1 MLHYDSIALSEGIYL
16 TKNNN
21 SKECIVFHYW
31 YFNHG
36 FNFQSS
42 VYNGCH
48 DLTMLCLNLNDIA
61 FITVKGVDYRRII
74 HDISESDLI
83 ISFRKLSA

>member
-1 MLHYDSIALSEGIYL
+1 MLHYDSIDLREGMDL
-16 TKNNN
+16 TKSNN
-21 SKECIVFHYW
+21 SKERIVFHNW

-36 FNFQSS
+36 FKFQSS

-61 FITVKGVDYRRII
+61 FITIKGVGYPLII

-83 ISFRKLSA
+83 FFLEN